1 MTAALSKPETKPA
14 TKPAERAKAMRVRI
28 CAAVVECI
36 DQRGYAETSIS
47 HIQARAGVSRGALTH
62 HFPSK
67 QALVAE
73 TAMRMLTIAAAP
85 MQAWQVAPDPYDMFI
100 SGWNRTLNTSEGRAF
115 AEILAACRTDAA
127 LRHALSDGL
136 QQWEAENAS
145 VISTFFTG
153 SSPEDDD
160 AVLIWSIYR
169 SFVRGLL
176 SHERF
181 VSDPGYLGRMVR
193 RFAEIM
199 KPHLSPRQKAH
210 D

>member
-1 MTAALSKPETKPA
+1 MVATQKKPA
-14 TKPAERAKAMRVRI
+14 IKPADRAETTQARI
-28 CAAVVECI
+28 CAAVVDCI

-73 TAMRMLTIAAAP
+73 AALRMLSAAAAP
-85 MQAWQVAPDPYDMFI
+85 MQAWQSAPDPYDMFV

-115 AEILAACRTDAA
+115 AEILTACRTDDA

-136 QQWEAENAS
+136 LKWESENAN
-145 VISTFFTG
+145 VITTFFTG

-169 SFVRGLL
+169 SFIRGLL

-181 VSDPGYLGRMVR
+181 VTDPDYLDRMVR
-193 RFAEIM
+193 RFAEIV
-199 KPHLSPRQKAH
+199 KPHLSPRLKDH
-210 D
+210 DQ